1 MKKSGLFSVT
11 IREFG
16 RETDLERVLNIFSS
30 YKKANTCIEEL
41 YGVIRKQLEE
51 KKDIVDWT
59 IDISQSECNK
69 SIVVS
74 YKKKDYELGYW
85 GACREYGILLRIRNL
100 SQAIN
105 RNKKYEI
112 SL

>member
-1 MKKSGLFSVT
+1 MKKSELFSVT

-16 RETDLERVLNIFSS
+16 RATDLERILNIFYS
-30 YKKANTCIEEL
+30 YKKANACIEEY

-51 KKDIVDWT
+51 NKDIVDWT
-59 IDISQSECNK
+59 IDIGQSECSK

-74 YKKKDYELGYW
+74 YKKKDYESGYRD
-85 GACREYGILLRIRNL
+85 ACRKYGILLRIRNL